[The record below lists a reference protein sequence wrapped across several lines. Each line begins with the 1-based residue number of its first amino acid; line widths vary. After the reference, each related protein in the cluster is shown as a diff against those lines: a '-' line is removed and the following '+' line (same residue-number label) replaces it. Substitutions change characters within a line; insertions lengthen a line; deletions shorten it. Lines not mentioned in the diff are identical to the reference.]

1 MADQMAEDI
10 SKLFH
15 DYHPDDEPMPAVSV
29 DEH

>member
-15 DYHPDDEPMPAVSV
+15 DYHPDQEPLPKVNV
-29 DEH
+29 D